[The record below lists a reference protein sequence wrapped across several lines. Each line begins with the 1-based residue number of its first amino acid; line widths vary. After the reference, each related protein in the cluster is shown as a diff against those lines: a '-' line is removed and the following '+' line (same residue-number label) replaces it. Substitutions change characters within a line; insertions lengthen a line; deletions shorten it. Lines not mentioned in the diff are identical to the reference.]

1 MLAEI
6 HEKEKNYLFIE
17 IICLKLKSFKNVCLL
32 LKDLRTLFEFF
43 ET

>member
-6 HEKEKNYLFIE
+6 HETEKDYLFIK
-17 IICLKLKSFKNVCLL
+17 IICLKLKSLKNECLL
-32 LKDLRTLFEFF
+32 LKDLRTLFKFF